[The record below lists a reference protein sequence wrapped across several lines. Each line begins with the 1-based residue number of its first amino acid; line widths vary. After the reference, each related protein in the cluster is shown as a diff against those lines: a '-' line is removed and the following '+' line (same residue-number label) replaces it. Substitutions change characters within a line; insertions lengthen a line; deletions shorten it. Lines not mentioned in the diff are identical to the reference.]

1 MQRMWME
8 GKGNHTKNGA
18 LQIQKLRSLGRF
30 PSMRRVRRV
39 WAFLNH
45 KPQGTKGGTVVPPC
59 DFQVLPSQV
68 PENQDNNPQRAGGMR
83 APPYAH
89 ARIAQN

>member
-30 PSMRRVRRV
+30 PSLRRIRRV

-45 KPQGTKGGTVVPPC
+45 KPQATKGGTVVPPR

-68 PENQDNNPQRAGGMR
+68 PENQDNKHQRAGGMR